1 MSAAMAVGG
10 TDGAMFTALLGC
22 QRGTWAH
29 SPLFQW
35 MTNNYEAMSQ
45 AITGKKVRWQ
55 KMSEAAESAG
65 LTNVNGEPPKPAT
78 VRSTWYRVRKAV
90 GAMQRQKEEA
100 RNKVLAAREAA
111 KASRDAEAVEAGT
124 LSQQMQEADRAE
136 SYATAKRAEVQDAHA
151 RAAVQRQE
159 RTQQQAATTQQSNVE
174 PSDPSEFITL
184 DLPVLKGVSK
194 RAYLPVDPKLPP
206 VRKGDINRLT
216 GNAWRYGDDLPGYP
230 SKRNYEYE
238 KDWLRDV
245 GLLLR
250 HRHPTNLTM
259 TPEEKFVM
267 RGAKSCI
274 PNLY

>member
-1 MSAAMAVGG
+1 MSLRVWMEAHRDELLK
-10 TDGAMFTALLGC
+10 TLDGRRMNWRALC
-22 QRGTWAH
+22 AW
-29 SPLFQW
+29 F
-35 MTNNYEAMSQ
+35 
-45 AITGKKVRWQ
+45 
-55 KMSEAAESAG
+55 AEVG
-65 LTNVNGEPPKPAT
+65 LTNAKGEAPSVGCAKLL
-78 VRSTWYRVRKAV
+78 WNRVGKTL
-90 GAMQRQKEEA
+90 EA
-100 RNKVLAAREAA
+100 RRQRHAVAAAAAERLVDEKKAAREAA
-111 KASRDAEAVEAGT
+111 KASRDAEAAEAER
-124 LSQQMQEADRAE
+124 LSQRMQEAERAE
-136 SYATAKRAEVQDAHA
+136 SYATAMRAEVKDAHA

-159 RTQQQAATTQQSNVE
+159 RAQQQAARTQQSDVE

-184 DLPVLKGVSK
+184 DLPVIKGVSS

-259 TPEEKFVM
+259 TAEEKFVM

>member
-124 LSQQMQEADRAE
+124 LSQRMQEADRAQ
-136 SYATAKRAEVQDAHA
+136 SFATAQRIEVQDAHA

-159 RTQQQAATTQQSNVE
+159 RTQQQAATTQQSDVE

>member
-1 MSAAMAVGG
+1 MRAAMAVGG

-124 LSQQMQEADRAE
+124 LSQRMQEADRAQ
-136 SYATAKRAEVQDAHA
+136 SFATAQRIEVQDAHA

-159 RTQQQAATTQQSNVE
+159 RTQQQAATTQQSDVE

>member
-124 LSQQMQEADRAE
+124 LSQRMQEADRAQ
-136 SYATAKRAEVQDAHA
+136 SFATAQRIEVQDAHA

-159 RTQQQAATTQQSNVE
+159 RTQQQAATTQQSDVE

-184 DLPVLKGVSK
+184 DLPVLKGVSN
-194 RAYLPVDPKLPP
+194 RAYLPVDPKLAP
-206 VRKGDINRLT
+206 VRDGDINRYT
-216 GNAWRYGDDLPGYP
+216 GSAWRYGGDLPGYP